1 MKYFLFLILEIIFN
15 KKFLNIIHI
24 HSNLS
29 FQFKLSFAA
38 VGKTVF
44 YKCLFYYTRNSLLY
58 KKYDKTF
65 LFSKIIIS
73 DNSISLNNLVINDII
88 NIFFIDVD

>member
-1 MKYFLFLILEIIFN
+1 MKYILFLILEIIFN
-15 KKFLNIIHI
+15 KKSLNVIPYM
-24 HSNLS
+24 
-29 FQFKLSFAA
+29 FQFKFQLLFAT

-65 LFSKIIIS
+65 LFRKIIICN
-73 DNSISLNNLVINDII
+73 NSISFNNFVINEII
-88 NIFFIDVD
+88 NVFFTDVN